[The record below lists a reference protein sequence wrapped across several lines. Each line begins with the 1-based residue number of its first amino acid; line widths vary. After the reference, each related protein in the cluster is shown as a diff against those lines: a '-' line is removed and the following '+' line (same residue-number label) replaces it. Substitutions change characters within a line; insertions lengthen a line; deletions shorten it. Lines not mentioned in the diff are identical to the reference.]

1 MATETQTA
9 AQLRRMLEVRTQSLN
24 KHVAAIRG
32 EFTPLA
38 QISGDGAPPEEKT
51 PLSTTQKV
59 GIAVAATLALGILL
73 GLRTRKK
80 NLSRAEGMG
89 ATVRLYVDHLLDE
102 AAQLAANG
110 KDPEEALRKVLRRKP
125 AVVQV
130 ETLDRTEERSVVAN
144 AATSV
149 AKAALNFGVKAGADW
164 VTQQIKKDT

>member
-80 NLSRAEGMG
+80 SLSRAEGKG

-110 KDPEEALRKVLRRKP
+110 KDHVRLLERPDGGAVPPGVGRRWP
-125 AVVQV
+125 
-130 ETLDRTEERSVVAN
+130 TT
-144 AATSV
+144 T
-149 AKAALNFGVKAGADW
+149 
-164 VTQQIKKDT
+164 